1 MSDPDTPSADD
12 SADGCVDRKV
22 GDADRSSPTHHAS
35 ERASNLLLTDS
46 KINDSSATHST
57 KINAGELIDDRSN
70 DDVANDDVAEAS
82 VSIDQLVSDHSKPLF
97 GYGYRLTGSVA
108 DAEDLT
114 QQTLMIAHQK
124 LDQLRCS
131 KSAKSWLCA
140 ILRSCWLKSIRRNK
154 PTPASHFE
162 MDLDEILEQKVDE
175 STVDEI
181 LIQQAI
187 SELPDDYRLVLLM
200 FYFEEL
206 SYQQIAEKLGV
217 KMGTV
222 MSRLSRAKDRVK
234 RRLDG
239 KTDLF

>member
-1 MSDPDTPSADD
+1 MSDRDTPSADD
-12 SADGCVDRKV
+12 SADGRVDRGSGSDDHRVFILK
-22 GDADRSSPTHHAS
+22 HAS
-35 ERASNLLLTDS
+35 VRASNLLLTDS
-46 KINDSSATHST
+46 EINDVSSTDESVLE
-57 KINAGELIDDRSN
+57 NSN
-70 DDVANDDVAEAS
+70 QGMSEKS
-82 VSIDQLVSDHSKPLF
+82 VCIHQLVSEHSKPLF

-114 QQTLMIAHQK
+114 QQTFMIAHQK
-124 LDQLRCS
+124 LEQLRCS

-140 ILRSCWLKSIRRNK
+140 ILRSCWLRSIRRKK

-162 MDLDEILEQKVDE
+162 IDLDEMLEQESDE
-175 STVDEI
+175 SSVDEI
-181 LIQQAI
+181 LIQKAI

-206 SYQQIAEKLGV
+206 SYQQIAEKLDV
-217 KMGTV
+217 KIGTV

-239 KTDLF
+239 KADLF

>member
-1 MSDPDTPSADD
+1 MSDRDTPSADD
-12 SADGCVDRKV
+12 SADGRVDRGSGSDDHRVFILK
-22 GDADRSSPTHHAS
+22 HAS
-35 ERASNLLLTDS
+35 VRASNLLLTDS
-46 KINDSSATHST
+46 EINDVSSTDESVLE
-57 KINAGELIDDRSN
+57 NSN
-70 DDVANDDVAEAS
+70 QGMSEKS
-82 VSIDQLVSDHSKPLF
+82 VSIHQLISEHSKPLF

-114 QQTLMIAHQK
+114 QQTFMIAHQK
-124 LDQLRCS
+124 LEQLRCS

-140 ILRSCWLKSIRRNK
+140 ILRSCWLRSIRRKK

-162 MDLDEILEQKVDE
+162 IDLDEMLEQESDE
-175 STVDEI
+175 SSVDEI
-181 LIQQAI
+181 LIQKAI

-206 SYQQIAEKLGV
+206 SYQQIAEKLDV
-217 KMGTV
+217 KIGTV

-239 KTDLF
+239 KADLF

>member
-1 MSDPDTPSADD
+1 MSDRDTPSADD
-12 SADGCVDRKV
+12 SADGRVDRGSGSDDHRVFFLK
-22 GDADRSSPTHHAS
+22 HAS
-35 ERASNLLLTDS
+35 VRASNLLLTDS
-46 KINDSSATHST
+46 EINDVSSTDESVLE
-57 KINAGELIDDRSN
+57 NSN
-70 DDVANDDVAEAS
+70 QGMSEKS
-82 VSIDQLVSDHSKPLF
+82 VSIHQLISEHSKPLF

-114 QQTLMIAHQK
+114 QQTFMIAHQK
-124 LDQLRCS
+124 LEQLRCS

-140 ILRSCWLKSIRRNK
+140 ILRSCWLRSIRRKK

-162 MDLDEILEQKVDE
+162 IDLDEMLEQESDE
-175 STVDEI
+175 SSVDEI
-181 LIQQAI
+181 LIQKAI

-206 SYQQIAEKLGV
+206 SYQQIAEKLDV
-217 KMGTV
+217 KIGTV

-239 KTDLF
+239 KADLF

>member
-12 SADGCVDRKV
+12 SADGCVDRRV
-22 GDADRSSPTHHAS
+22 GDADRSSPTHHAP

-46 KINDSSATHST
+46 KINDSSSIHLTNSVDDASVDGLS
-57 KINAGELIDDRSN
+57 NGE
-70 DDVANDDVAEAS
+70 ANDGVAES
-82 VSIDQLVSDHSKPLF
+82 PVSIDQLISDHSKPLF

-114 QQTLMIAHQK
+114 QQTFMIAHQK

-131 KSAKSWLCA
+131 QSAKSWLCA

-162 MDLDEILEQKVDE
+162 MDLDEILEQKADE

-181 LIQQAI
+181 LIQQAV

-239 KTDLF
+239 KADLF

>member
-1 MSDPDTPSADD
+1 MSDRDTSSADE
-12 SADGCVDRKV
+12 SADGCVNRDSGSDDNRV
-22 GDADRSSPTHHAS
+22 FSSKHAS
-35 ERASNLLLTDS
+35 VRASNLLLTDS
-46 KINDSSATHST
+46 EINDVSSPDDTVLENST
-57 KINAGELIDDRSN
+57 DGTSEKSISIHQLIS
-70 DDVANDDVAEAS
+70 E
-82 VSIDQLVSDHSKPLF
+82 HSKPLF

-114 QQTLMIAHQK
+114 QQTFMIAHQK
-124 LDQLRCS
+124 LAQMRCS

-140 ILRSCWLKSIRRNK
+140 ILRSCWLRSIRRKK

-162 MDLDEILEQKVDE
+162 IDLDEMLEQEPDV
-175 STVDEI
+175 SSVDEI
-181 LIQQAI
+181 LIQKAI

-217 KMGTV
+217 KIGTI

-239 KTDLF
+239 KADLF